1 MNAVIEKQKPIPLY
15 DFRIKTRVKH
25 YFTLYP
31 GATTYAAAKALH
43 LHWRTVQR
51 YREFLG
57 V

>member
-1 MNAVIEKQKPIPLY
+1 MHAVIEKQKQIPLY
-15 DFRIKTRVKH
+15 DFRIKTRVKR

-31 GATTYAAAKALH
+31 AATTYAAAKALH